1 MFENANKNGV
11 SFREAH
17 EERSQGFQ
25 DKSHLRGT
33 PAPPDFYAQACL
45 CGPNVDQKK
54 EFTILVIEEGLQK
67 IGAFAFTYCTS
78 LSKVV
83 LPKSIKYTYRSVFA
97 DCSSL
102 TDVSLPCNLKY
113 FSDSVFSCTPYA
125 GDVQKVDTNME
136 KKPGD
141 DSELPF

>member
-1 MFENANKNGV
+1 MSGILLAIY
-11 SFREAH
+11 S
-17 EERSQGFQ
+17 
-25 DKSHLRGT
+25 
-33 PAPPDFYAQACL
+33 
-45 CGPNVDQKK
+45 PNVDQKK

-67 IGAFAFTYCTS
+67 IGAFAFTCCTS

-83 LPKSIKYTYRSVFA
+83 LPKSLEYTYRSAFA

-113 FSDSVFSCTPYA
+113 FSDSVFSGTPYV

-141 DSELPF
+141 DSELQF

>member
-54 EFTILVIEEGLQK
+54 DSPYLLLRK
-67 IGAFAFTYCTS
+67 ACR
-78 LSKVV
+78 
-83 LPKSIKYTYRSVFA
+83 RSVLLLLHVA
-97 DCSSL
+97 HHSRKSYCPRVL
-102 TDVSLPCNLKY
+102 NIPIGLP
-113 FSDSVFSCTPYA
+113 
-125 GDVQKVDTNME
+125 
-136 KKPGD
+136 
-141 DSELPF
+141 LPTVHH